1 MDAKD
6 DLRDRIRDG
15 LPAGVL
21 ALMDEIE
28 AFAGVQIVFAHN
40 PYPPSPGAFA
50 PLAAQV
56 AVRHDVA
63 TIYLRDLERT
73 DAQNVAHEL
82 LHIQRYWVDRVP
94 QLRPKTDRIPALLK
108 YIQTLENE
116 IEHAAIIP
124 RERTLGLVDES
135 CQHWNATAAKKW
147 GEYPWFQIHDAPS
160 RRDYAI
166 FGRLQLE
173 TVTDASTRA
182 SAFEIIKRE
191 GVSNDAERFTKE
203 MMALLHDKPRSASC
217 VARYLDIPAND
228 LRLLYFDVP
237 NRAFRFEPLPP
248 H

>member
-108 YIQTLENE
+108 YIQTLETRSSTQPLSRASVLSALWMS
-116 IEHAAIIP
+116 HASTGTRSQP
-124 RERTLGLVDES
+124 RSGENTLGFRS
-135 CQHWNATAAKKW
+135 TMRQAAATM
-147 GEYPWFQIHDAPS
+147 PFLDAFS
-160 RRDYAI
+160 
-166 FGRLQLE
+166 
-173 TVTDASTRA
+173 
-182 SAFEIIKRE
+182 
-191 GVSNDAERFTKE
+191 
-203 MMALLHDKPRSASC
+203 
-217 VARYLDIPAND
+217 
-228 LRLLYFDVP
+228 LRP
-237 NRAFRFEPLPP
+237 
-248 H
+248 